1 MKIMK
6 YQKPVGKFQQG
17 GQVAPNMAAADA
29 QAVPAE
35 EQQIQGDEQAMM
47 QQLAQMAQEIISQM
61 GPDAAAM
68 LAQIIM
74 EMLQSAQPVGEEPQ
88 GEPVFKKGGKICKR
102 IKKCCKKSKA

>member
-1 MKIMK
+1 MRIMK

-17 GQVAPNMAAADA
+17 GQMAPMDANA

-35 EQQIQGDEQAMM
+35 EQQMQGDEQAMM

-61 GPDAAAM
+61 GSEAAAM
-68 LAQIIM
+68 LAQVIM
-74 EMLQSAQPVGEEPQ
+74 EMLQGGQQVGEEPQ

-102 IKKCCKKSKA
+102 IKKSCKGSKA

>member
-1 MKIMK
+1 MRIMK

-17 GQVAPNMAAADA
+17 GQVAPNMEEADA

-47 QQLAQMAQEIISQM
+47 QQLTQMAQEIISQM

-68 LAQIIM
+68 LAQITM
-74 EMLQSAQPVGEEPQ
+74 EMLQGAQPVGEEPQ

-102 IKKCCKKSKA
+102 IKKCCKSSKA

>member
-1 MKIMK
+1 MK
-6 YQKPVGKFQQG
+6 YQKPVGKYKQG
-17 GQVAPNMAAADA
+17 GQVAQNMAAADA

-47 QQLAQMAQEIISQM
+47 QQLAQMSQEIISQM

-68 LAQIIM
+68 LAQVIM

-88 GEPVFKKGGKICKR
+88 GEPVIKKGGKICKR
-102 IKKCCKKSKA
+102 IKKCCKSSKA